1 VSYSKRVCD
10 LITINKEKE
19 LIQALVSQINFV
31 ACRGDMRVIF

>member
-19 LIQALVSQINFV
+19 FTQTLGLGN
-31 ACRGDMRVIF
+31 